1 MNIDLYIGEIL
12 NALKNYKDDVSN
24 AFECQLLHI
33 RQKGK
38 PCRKG
43 LLPRGCRTCVS
54 ETLEWLF
61 EEAEGSDVDHK
72 RKNCEVFA
80 NQIWD
85 AVINADKK
93 GVRSSCAIYAYRKNG
108 GMEFG
113 GSLADIADKINCDL
127 NCEECE
133 AETARWMVSDVKV

>member
-1 MNIDLYIGEIL
+1 MNVDLHIGEIL

-43 LLPRGCRTCVS
+43 LLPRGCRSCIS

-61 EEAEGSDVDHK
+61 EEVKESDMK
-72 RKNCEVFA
+72 PNRKNCEVYA
-80 NQIWD
+80 NQIWY
-85 AVINADKK
+85 AVNNASKK
-93 GVRSSCAIYAYRKNG
+93 GIKSSCAIYAYRKNG
-108 GMEFG
+108 EVGFS
-113 GSLADIADKINCDL
+113 GSWADVADKISCDL

-133 AETARWMVSDVKV
+133 AETARWMVSDVEV